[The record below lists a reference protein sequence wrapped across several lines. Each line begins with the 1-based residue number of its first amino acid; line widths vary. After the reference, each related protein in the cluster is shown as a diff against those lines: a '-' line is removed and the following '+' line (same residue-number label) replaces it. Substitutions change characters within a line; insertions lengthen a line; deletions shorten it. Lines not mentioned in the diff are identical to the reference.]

1 MMQNIQKRRK
11 AAFNLIYLFRWEV
24 GNESEANWAKI
35 NSSERIIRDKIS
47 NIKYKQKCTGSKN
60 LSFTT
65 GFVLIRLSAQKMYL
79 KNFKT
84 IVKLGIGNFLIL
96 IHMSQQKN
104 YVITSDLT
112 LNIQIKFCS
121 QNFTH

>member
-47 NIKYKQKCTGSKN
+47 NIKYKQKCTGSKKDIKN
-60 LSFTT
+60 NDSSNKIRIVNKEYVEPFFYYWICVDPSF
-65 GFVLIRLSAQKMYL
+65 SPK
-79 KNFKT
+79 
-84 IVKLGIGNFLIL
+84 
-96 IHMSQQKN
+96 
-104 YVITSDLT
+104 D
-112 LNIQIKFCS
+112 
-121 QNFTH
+121 